1 MTIWTPRSVRVSRV
15 VWIGE
20 TLETFFWDLLAI
32 LYLTQRLF
40 EEDKLVKTVLMLGM
54 ACVKPGQ
61 YLFFRIFKSFI
72 ATFGVLYHIVRSW
85 MLGYSFF
92 LDDRHLCASMKR
104 FWTNL
109 FTTTRLG

>member
-40 EEDKLVKTVLMLGM
+40 EEDKLVKMLKWVR
-54 ACVKPGQ
+54 VKPDLSQTFQ
-61 YLFFRIFKSFI
+61 YSSVTFEGSFLI
-72 ATFGVLYHIVRSW
+72 GLNSTG
-85 MLGYSFF
+85 
-92 LDDRHLCASMKR
+92 K
-104 FWTNL
+104 
-109 FTTTRLG
+109 